1 MLAHIRAHCVL
12 VITRAVS
19 VRGHIGLASAVR
31 VRVGRV
37 LDVHVRPRVSDCVI
51 CVCLCLSA
59 CVM

>member
-1 MLAHIRAHCVL
+1 M
-12 VITRAVS
+12 ITRAVS
-19 VRGHIGLASAVR
+19 VRDHIGLTSAVR

-37 LDVHVRPRVSDCVI
+37 LDVHVRPRAYTSECVM